1 VLTLQAYGNPFHP
14 DKASAQVFRF
24 TRKFAAAARR
34 ARGVIFS
41 SLLFI

>member
-1 VLTLQAYGNPFHP
+1 MHP
-14 DKASAQVFRF
+14 SDAMQDQSQKMVCMHESAS
-24 TRKFAAAARR
+24 TRKFAAVARR